1 MLSNLYINPIQDGP
15 FRGGSRIG
23 GGWQKDPLLKS
34 VTKSDNNETC
44 YSYTLPKEYPEY
56 MNHVTHP
63 LSSVDISIFSPEIRK
78 FCYIKK
84 YRHRL
89 HIDT

>member
-1 MLSNLYINPIQDGP
+1 MGLFGVAHELE
-15 FRGGSRIG
+15 G
-23 GGWQKDPLLKS
+23 GGKKTPSLKS

-78 FCYIKK
+78 FWYIKK

>member
-1 MLSNLYINPIQDGP
+1 MGLFGVAHELE
-15 FRGGSRIG
+15 G
-23 GGWQKDPLLKS
+23 GGKKTPSLKS
-34 VTKSDNNETC
+34 DTKSDNNETC

>member
-1 MLSNLYINPIQDGP
+1 MGLFGVAHELE
-15 FRGGSRIG
+15 G
-23 GGWQKDPLLKS
+23 GGKKTPSLKS

-84 YRHRL
+84 YRHPL

>member
-1 MLSNLYINPIQDGP
+1 MGLFGVAHELE
-15 FRGGSRIG
+15 G
-23 GGWQKDPLLKS
+23 GGKKTPSLKS
-34 VTKSDNNETC
+34 VTKSDNDETC

-84 YRHRL
+84 YRHTL